1 MLCLRTTRCRT
12 LARPRGHPL
21 STRLNAV
28 ELLAAC
34 LLLGFMLTGQAAG
47 GVIGTSEVLDQNSG
61 NSYVPLQPATS
72 GTLGDPLGGG
82 KYVGLNVDR
91 IPLQGAGANRSGSL
105 SFVLSYDLAGQFE
118 EYGPGVYE
126 TIEKD
131 SATLLLAF
139 FDLDLIEIVG
149 SNHVFAERMELTYL
163 SHVGGHGD
171 TLVIDNDNVALYHDD
186 GAAGETNGVT
196 AGYTLS
202 LRDDFGLSDGDFDKM
217 VEDELFELEI
227 TLRSHTERTVAGG
240 AYYSNTVEHVSNSFE
255 FAVVRVPEPGVIS
268 LIGLGGVVL
277 VARRR
282 R

>member
-1 MLCLRTTRCRT
+1 MLCLPTFHNRT
-12 LARPRGHPL
+12 LAGPSGRPL

-28 ELLAAC
+28 RFLAAC
-34 LLLGFMLTGQAAG
+34 LLLGSMLSGQAGG
-47 GVIGTSEVLDQNSG
+47 GVIGTSEVLDDNLGSF
-61 NSYVPLQPATS
+61 YVPLKPAAS
-72 GTLGDPLGGG
+72 GILGDFLGNDR
-82 KYVGLNVDR
+82 YVGLGTDR
-91 IPLQGAGANRSGSL
+91 ILLQGAGASRSGFV

-118 EYGPGVYE
+118 EYGPGDYE

-131 SATLLLAF
+131 SATLVLAL
-139 FDLDLIEIVG
+139 FDLDLKEIVG
-149 SNHVFAERMELTYL
+149 LRSTFSEAMELTYL
-163 SHVGGHGD
+163 SHVGGRGN